1 MVRKVMRRPAILA
14 ATGWSRASLYAKIAE
29 GKFPKGTKLDPSGN
43 AVVWFEDEVEAW
55 QNAAVAAAAEAAH
68 VSG

>member
-1 MVRKVMRRPAILA
+1 MVRQVMRRPAVLA

-29 GKFPKGTKLDPSGN
+29 NKFPKGTRLDPDGN

-55 QNAAVAAAAEAAH
+55 QKAAVERGLVAA
-68 VSG
+68 